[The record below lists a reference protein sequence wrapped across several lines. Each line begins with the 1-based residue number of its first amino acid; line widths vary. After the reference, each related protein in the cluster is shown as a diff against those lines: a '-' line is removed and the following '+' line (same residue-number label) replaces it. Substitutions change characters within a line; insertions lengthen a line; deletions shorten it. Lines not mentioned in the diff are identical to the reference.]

1 MKSLI
6 LTIAI
11 LASIHPIAFQ
21 QDPKKEKTEILAKN
35 GTDPV
40 CRMTVK
46 KGTKLVSIHKEKQYG
61 FCSKMCKESFDKHP
75 EKFVKN

>member
-1 MKSLI
+1 MKKLI
-6 LTIAI
+6 LVISI
-11 LASIHPIAFQ
+11 LSIIQVVAFQ
-21 QDPKKEKTEILAKN
+21 QDPKKEKTETLAKN

-40 CRMTVK
+40 CKMTVK
-46 KGTKLVSIHKEKQYG
+46 KGTKLVSTHKEKQYG

>member
-1 MKSLI
+1 MKRV
-6 LTIAI
+6 I
-11 LASIHPIAFQ
+11 LAFSILVSVEAIAFQ

-40 CRMTVK
+40 CKMTVK

-61 FCSKMCKESFDKHP
+61 FCSKICKDSFDKQP
-75 EKFVKN
+75 EKFIKN

>member
-1 MKSLI
+1 MKRVILI
-6 LTIAI
+6 FSVLV
-11 LASIHPIAFQ
+11 SIQAIAFQ
-21 QDPKKEKTEILAKN
+21 QNPKKEKTETLAKN

-40 CRMTVK
+40 CKMTVK
-46 KGTKLVSIHKEKQYG
+46 KGTKLVSNLKEKQYG

>member
-1 MKSLI
+1 MKKLI
-6 LTIAI
+6 LAI
-11 LASIHPIAFQ
+11 SILVSSQALAFQ
-21 QDPKKEKTEILAKN
+21 QDPKKEKSETLAKN

-40 CRMTVK
+40 CKMTVK

-61 FCSKMCKESFDKHP
+61 FCSKMCKDSFDKHP